1 MKMTKWQRKYIFVYF
16 FFFYS
21 PAVQLCH
28 ARAPDAARD
37 LLILLSSRRQR
48 EREKTCQPASH
59 PECRTHA
66 QTKHF
71 QQSEIPT
78 CVHARNR

>member
-1 MKMTKWQRKYIFVYF
+1 MKMTKWQRKYIFVYLVF
-16 FFFYS
+16 FIH
-21 PAVQLCH
+21 PLCNSVT
-28 ARAPDAARD
+28 RAPDAVRD

-48 EREKTCQPASH
+48 EREETCQPASSH
-59 PECRTHA
+59 TECRAHA

-78 CVHARNR
+78 CVHALNR